1 MRRLALWIAYHAALT
16 AYVRGGRQLVDG
28 LALRRARRALA
39 AALGIERPHVDPP
52 VQVRR
57 ALAGVVDRW
66 SPLVGTGLY
75 PAPEGRA

>member
-1 MRRLALWIAYHAALT
+1 MRRIAIWIAYHAALT

-39 AALGIERPHVDPP
+39 DAMGIERPHVSPP
-52 VQVRR
+52 VRHLHPQW
-57 ALAGVVDRW
+57 A
-66 SPLVGTGLY
+66 PLVGTGLY